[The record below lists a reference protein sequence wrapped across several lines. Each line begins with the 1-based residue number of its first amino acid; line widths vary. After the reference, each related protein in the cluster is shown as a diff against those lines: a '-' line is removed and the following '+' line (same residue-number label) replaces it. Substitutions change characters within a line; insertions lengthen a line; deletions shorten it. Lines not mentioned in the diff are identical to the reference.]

1 MGVDTVVEVKDGTVN
16 AFVREAL
23 AVKARI
29 DDVNFMLE
37 KDTIEKPLGKRRGGA
52 VIADFEI
59 SELGG
64 QVHNSS

>member
-1 MGVDTVVEVKDGTVN
+1 MGVDMVVEVKDGTVN

-37 KDTIEKPLGKRRGGA
+37 KVL
-52 VIADFEI
+52 
-59 SELGG
+59 L
-64 QVHNSS
+64 